1 MTPIAILAVLALGAA
16 PEAAADAA
24 TIAPVPPID
33 RGPAPVS
40 PVGPVSPGPSP
51 VAAAAAVS
59 PGAPPVQPVA
69 PLAAEHTPSAPAQG
83 PDLELHVPNAEVQKL
98 GIEVENLQ
106 ARLDLD
112 TSVANLVRIQAG
124 VVATVQKLKM
134 QLEGVRAETHL
145 VVRLDRVTE
154 VMSRALGSI
163 DRHPDLAGE
172 PVAAARVE
180 ALPAASADV
189 VAQPA
194 AVPARSSQE

>member
-1 MTPIAILAVLALGAA
+1 MTAVLLLAVLSLGAA
-16 PEAAADAA
+16 PEAAADASA
-24 TIAPVPPID
+24 VAPVAPLG

-40 PVGPVSPGPSP
+40 SVSQVSPGPSP
-51 VAAAAAVS
+51 VAAVAPVS
-59 PGAPPVQPVA
+59 PGAAPVQPVT

-98 GIEVENLQ
+98 GLEVENLQ

-124 VVATVQKLKM
+124 VVATVQKLKV

-180 ALPAASADV
+180 ALPAVSADAA
-189 VAQPA
+189 AQPA
-194 AVPARSSQE
+194 AVPAKSSQE